1 MIEKI
6 LTINNTFKS
15 DVNKGLSSSQK
26 YLPSKY
32 FYDKIGDSLF
42 VKIMNMP
49 EYYLTNSEL
58 DIFKNKT
65 KDLIDALQIES
76 DTEFDL
82 IELGAGD
89 GMKTKEL
96 LKVLA
101 SSGFRFNFIPVD
113 ISQNALNNIKNSIE
127 KDLPSINITPKQ
139 GDYFD
144 VLDDIAI
151 SSKPKVILFLGSNIG
166 NMNDD
171 KATKFMTN
179 LSHVLNLNDK
189 IILGVDLAK
198 SINIILPAY
207 NDKQGITKRF
217 NLNLLH
223 RINTEL
229 GADFNI
235 ECFEHQPVYNEE
247 DGIAF
252 SYLTST
258 KHQTVYIESLKKSF
272 EFYEGERIHTET
284 SRKYNDDILKNIL
297 RHTKL
302 EIKDKLLDSK
312 EYFADYILN
321 KF

>member
-6 LTINNTFKS
+6 LSINNAFKN

-42 VKIMNMP
+42 IKIMKMP

-65 KDLIDALQIES
+65 KDLINALQINTN
-76 DTEFDL
+76 TEFDL

-89 GMKTKEL
+89 GIKTKEL

-101 SSGFRFNFIPVD
+101 SSGFKFTFIPVD
-113 ISQNALNNIKNSIE
+113 ISQNALNNIQYSIE
-127 KDLPSINITPKQ
+127 TDLPSVDISPKQ
-139 GDYFD
+139 GDYFE
-144 VLDDIAI
+144 VLDDITI
-151 SSKPKVILFLGSNIG
+151 SNKPKVILFLGSNIG

-198 SINIILPAY
+198 SKNIILPAY
-207 NDKQGITKRF
+207 NDKQSITKQF

-223 RINTEL
+223 RINKEL
-229 GADFNI
+229 GANFNI
-235 ECFEHQPVYNEE
+235 ESFEHQPVYNEE

-252 SYLTST
+252 SYLTSN
-258 KHQTVYIESLKKSF
+258 KHQTVYVESLKKSF
-272 EFYEGERIHTET
+272 EFHKGERILTEI

-321 KF
+321 KC